1 MLRIVA
7 ASFFLFVLLTSG
19 VGAAESGANLCFT
32 TPYYVCYDQIEWEI
46 GSFWAHNPPSVANC
60 AKYHYHFG
68 GVIGDIWG
76 MCNEYG
82 MPDPDSP
89 TASRPPDNGSNGANA
104 TNGANGN
111 IDADDA
117 DPDYIFKLTSEWQPI
132 PPGVTNLCPIVGLD
146 PIINYEENTFL
157 CATGF

>member
-1 MLRIVA
+1 MGNR
-7 ASFFLFVLLTSG
+7 F
-19 VGAAESGANLCFT
+19 
-32 TPYYVCYDQIEWEI
+32 
-46 GSFWAHNPPSVANC
+46 FWAHNPPSVANC

-89 TASRPPDNGSNGANA
+89 TASRPPDNWSNGANA
-104 TNGANGN
+104 AMAQMGTLTPMTPTRT
-111 IDADDA
+111 ISS
-117 DPDYIFKLTSEWQPI
+117 KLTSEWQPI